1 MNILEN
7 YVDIKLSES
16 NRSIIRDALE
26 AYRNEVTAK
35 VYGDTESVFDTEY
48 HDIMLDEIDEIMVLV
63 VE

>member
-7 YVDIKLSES
+7 YIDIKLSES

-48 HDIMLDEIDEIMVLV
+48 HDIMLDEIDEIMVLM

>member
-48 HDIMLDEIDEIMVLV
+48 HDIMLDEIDEIMVLM